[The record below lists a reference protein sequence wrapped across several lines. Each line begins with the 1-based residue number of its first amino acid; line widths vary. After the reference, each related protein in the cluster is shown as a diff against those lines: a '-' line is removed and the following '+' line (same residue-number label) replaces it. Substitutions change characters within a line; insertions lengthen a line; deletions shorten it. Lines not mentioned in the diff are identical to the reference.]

1 MEDEGLSQSQLA
13 KKLKI
18 SRVRVNQILK
28 LPPEKQD
35 YILNYGKEEQITERN
50 LQKVLADEKSVWSL
64 YGSFALNMENI
75 A

>member
-50 LQKVLADEKSVWSL
+50 LRKVLADEKSV
-64 YGSFALNMENI
+64 
-75 A
+75 